1 MENQRFKRPSRMK
14 LGLKI
19 AFLLTAAALS
29 YVYLPQAC
37 SQAAPD
43 PRIDSLTQ
51 ANDSLKVQFTLL
63 LSQDNAKHA
72 QDSVAAR
79 KFETVHR
86 QDSLKIAELKA
97 RPTVIQ
103 VRKEFPVIDTLI
115 LTYDTAVTRLETR
128 VQDLRTERVGER
140 HRFNTLLLNS
150 ETRNKNLAG
159 INSSLQLSNAELV
172 KRNKRLK
179 HWNTVWKIAT
189 AGAIGWRLS
198 K

>member
-1 MENQRFKRPSRMK
+1 MK
-14 LGLKI
+14 PVLKI
-19 AFLLTAAALS
+19 AVITVVAVIL
-29 YVYLPQAC
+29 YVFFPYSC
-37 SQAAPD
+37 STQDPD
-43 PRIDSLTQ
+43 RVVDSLTR

-63 LSQDNAKHA
+63 LSQDSAKRV
-72 QDSVAAR
+72 QDSVEHS
-79 KFETVHR
+79 KFETLHR
-86 QDSLKIAELKA
+86 QDSVRIAELKA

-140 HRFNTLLLNS
+140 QRFNTLLLNS
-150 ETRNKNLAG
+150 ETRNANLSG
-159 INSSLQLSNAELV
+159 INSSLQLSNGELV
-172 KRNKRLK
+172 KCNKRLK
-179 HWNTVWKIAT
+179 HWNTFWKITT